1 VTAAIEAKKK
11 LLNEQGKKLLDSR
24 DHLAEVIAY
33 QTDCVLQKASAIAYM
48 KTAMELGFID
58 PGCTVP
64 GCTEDIRER
73 VHRIEQHDPSLQNPS
88 TDRPADVLTAAATES
103 PADTDTEV
111 PFHSLVEDEMKNMTE
126 MPRGGVHDQA
136 PPMGEFFPLPDASAD
151 QASEPTTLGA
161 STLTFT
167 SKQAGPD
174 EGSDPTALA
183 AGTLASMLLPPDG
196 PSGGEAGRDVGQA
209 ASGFAPEEMSVKQLK
224 RALTELDM
232 DFSNCLEKSEFVDML
247 RNHPNGPQGATKSN
261 ELEVPAADAAGAPD
275 DAVSA
280 LS

>member
-1 VTAAIEAKKK
+1 
-11 LLNEQGKKLLDSR
+11 
-24 DHLAEVIAY
+24 
-33 QTDCVLQKASAIAYM
+33 M
-48 KTAMELGFID
+48 
-58 PGCTVP
+58 
-64 GCTEDIRER
+64 
-73 VHRIEQHDPSLQNPS
+73 
-88 TDRPADVLTAAATES
+88 
-103 PADTDTEV
+103 
-111 PFHSLVEDEMKNMTE
+111 EDEMKNMTE

-183 AGTLASMLLPPDG
+183 AGTLASMLLPASRNPGGSPPD
-196 PSGGEAGRDVGQA
+196 EAGRDVGQA